1 MKVSRVRGDLG
12 WVNVGLR
19 LCKDGAVGVRVR
31 VLLKRGMKGNG
42 RISNGLRMSIIPISK
57 GTIPISS
64 TLGFKY

>member
-19 LCKDGAVGVRVR
+19 LCKDGAVGVR